1 MFGIGMTE
9 MMLIAVV
16 VLVFFGPQ
24 KLPELAQQFG
34 RFFVQMR
41 RMTGD
46 LRESF
51 DDAMRK
57 AEYDVLQE
65 ERQKLQ
71 KLIEEEAAQL
81 KVDASVSLKK
91 EDSPNKEPPSLG

>member
-1 MFGIGMTE
+1 

-16 VLVFFGPQ
+16 ILIYFGPQ
-24 KLPELAQQFG
+24 KLPELAQQMG

-57 AEYDVLQE
+57 AEYDLLQE
-65 ERQKLQ
+65 ERLKLQ
-71 KLIEEEAAQL
+71 KLIDEEASQL
-81 KVDASVSLKK
+81 KVDASLSLKR
-91 EDSPNKEPPSLG
+91 DSETTEKTTLT

>member
-91 EDSPNKEPPSLG
+91 EDSPSKEPPSLG